1 MRAHRLLAVTVLS
14 VLGVTGLTACHSGG
28 GGDRKGDA
36 APAAG
41 TAAATAAVTAAAA
54 AAGSAAGGGLE
65 ALPPEQVMDA
75 VRAASGRLTSV
86 KVTYDGAGDV
96 TGAVSADSSGN
107 CTGSLHITGEGGFE
121 IVRTG
126 GTTWFKPDAELVG
139 RLAPGAGSAAAAAV
153 GKWVVGTRTSVSSF
167 GDFCDLALSTPKQ
180 SGLNDDGT
188 PESGITTV
196 GTRLVD
202 GVEAVVLEVRSAK
215 HTGLPLEAVV
225 ADRGEPHLLSVSS
238 AGRSLRYSDFDVPVR
253 AVAPSPLEVVD
264 LPSIVVKGEISAGQ

>member
-1 MRAHRLLAVTVLS
+1 MRANRLLAVTVLS
-14 VLGVTGLTACHSGG
+14 VLGVTGLTACNAD
-28 GGDRKGDA
+28 GDGDEA
-36 APAAG
+36 NAPAPAAS
-41 TAAATAAVTAAAA
+41 APPATA

-86 KVTYDGAGDV
+86 KVTYDGAG
-96 TGAVSADSSGN
+96 GIAGSVSADSSGN
-107 CTGSLHITGEGGFE
+107 CTGSLGIEGQGGFE

-126 GTTWFKPDAELVG
+126 GTVWFKPDAEFV
-139 RLAPGAGSAAAAAV
+139 RTLAPDAAPGTVAATV
-153 GKWVVGTRTSVSSF
+153 GKWVAATRTSTGSL

-188 PESGITTV
+188 PEGGITTV
-196 GTRLVD
+196 GTRQVD
-202 GVEAVVLEVRSAK
+202 GIEAVVLEVRSAK

-225 ADRGEPHLLSVSS
+225 AAEGEPHLLSVSS

-264 LPSIVVKGEISAGQ
+264 LPSIVVKGKISAGQ